1 MSLRR
6 LTCGLFLAGIVA
18 GLAVAQS
25 AEQILAQTGLPPD
38 LVAVLTVEGAGGKAL
53 FVIVH
58 INERSLAS
66 NMKPA
71 LAEALRPFL
80 GKNAVLVW
88 AYSEAGATFDP
99 TLLLFS
105 QSETIVGLSST
116 NVVPLDG
123 DLLAGALP
131 PARPVA
137 GVVVLGS
144 VIDPAVPFAIAY
156 GDLASVTLALSVG
169 TATAQATASAQANA
183 QATAQASAQAS
194 TQGIVQNPT
203 PCPCPPSATSPCPCD
218 PCQWMCRWWTA
229 CDACDPCAGRGLF
242 ILPLLLLLLG
252 L

>member
-6 LTCGLFLAGIVA
+6 AACGLLLAGIVA

-38 LVAVLTVEGAGGKAL
+38 LVAVLTVEGAGGRAL

-99 TLLLFS
+99 TLLRFS
-105 QSETIVGLSST
+105 QGETVVGLTTT
-116 NVVPLDG
+116 NVVSLDG

-144 VIDPAVPFAIAY
+144 VMDPAAPFTIAY
-156 GDLASVTLALSVG
+156 GDLASVTLALSRG
-169 TATAQATASAQANA
+169 AATA

-203 PCPCPPSATSPCPCD
+203 PCPCPPSVTSPCPCD
-218 PCQWMCRWWTA
+218 PCQWLCRWWTA

>member
-1 MSLRR
+1 MI
-6 LTCGLFLAGIVA
+6 GLVA

-38 LVAVLTVEGAGGKAL
+38 LVAVLTVEGAGGRAL

-80 GKNAVLVW
+80 GKNAALVW

-99 TLLLFS
+99 TLVRFS
-105 QSETIVGLSST
+105 QGETVVGLTSA

-123 DLLAGALP
+123 DLLAGTLP

-144 VIDPAVPFAIAY
+144 LIDPAAPFTIAY
-156 GDLASVTLALSVG
+156 GDLASVTLALSQG
-169 TATAQATASAQANA
+169 TATAQATASAQASA
-183 QATAQASAQAS
+183 QATAQAQASAQAS
-194 TQGIVQNPT
+194 AQGIAQSPT
-203 PCPCPPSATSPCPCD
+203 PCPCPPTAMSPCPCD
-218 PCQWMCRWWTA
+218 PCQWLCRWWTA